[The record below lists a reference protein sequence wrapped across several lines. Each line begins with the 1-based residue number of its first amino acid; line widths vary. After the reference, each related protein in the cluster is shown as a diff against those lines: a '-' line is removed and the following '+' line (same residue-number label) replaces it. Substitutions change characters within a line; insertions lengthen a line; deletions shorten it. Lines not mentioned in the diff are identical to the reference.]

1 MKLSSPELGKFELA
15 QTVDVSSHGARV
27 ASRSSWNLNEQLLVR
42 SIRGSLY
49 SRARVAHCQPRP
61 DGSYVVGLELY
72 YPTEG
77 WTASGN
83 LPASQEETGFI
94 Q

>member
-1 MKLSSPELGKFELA
+1 MKLSIPERGRFELA
-15 QTVDVSSHGARV
+15 QTVDISSHGARV
-27 ASRSSWNLNEQLLVR
+27 ASRSSWDLNEQLLVQ

-49 SRARVAHCQPRP
+49 SRARVAHCQPRAN
-61 DGSYVVGLELY
+61 GSYLVGLELY

-77 WTASGN
+77 WTASGS
-83 LPASQEETGFI
+83 LPVSHKETGFI